1 MIKSL
6 YIENFLSISKIE
18 LDNLDEMDIIC
29 ILGSYKDKIGYSN
42 GSGKSALSETINFV
56 TNGDHRYKTDFEV
69 IRLGQ
74 EFAKVKMV
82 HINKKNKLEITR
94 ILKKKINSTA
104 TSSTVEVK
112 LNDEIVASGT
122 REGQQYINKYFS
134 VTPEDFKASYFFRQK
149 EHDTLLKLRSSER
162 IKFMQKF
169 FKSYIFDD
177 AKKHSAKERNKFSV
191 ELTQYEGRLYTF
203 LEEQKGML
211 IESDL
216 KSNVVK
222 LKVSIEELKR
232 NIQELNKKNILIET
246 RIKKETNKNVKALEN
261 KRKLQDIK
269 DRIEEIEFEIEK
281 GTVSRHKYLREI
293 SSINRFIDSKR
304 LSIKA
309 SVKEWSE
316 KNQEK
321 LDNKKDKIDKKIV
334 DVQVNNAKI
343 QLAVSALKNLNFDI
357 CPTCGAKMSGETKK
371 AKVIFNRNIIKDL
384 QESNIE
390 LGNAISIDERK
401 IIEIKNIK
409 KIQIQK
415 WNDQQ
420 RVETEIKTLS
430 ISLKGKQDFLDAYL
444 SQTEVWKERLNTA
457 NKKKL
462 MIVEIKIDKIILE
475 KLSIEKSK
483 VNSKVNLYNLSI
495 EEKTGDLSKKQ
506 TLLERVKNLKKKIV
520 EVKKVQ
526 NELRKKISDRA
537 VLEDVFEK
545 CKMEIISTGIEE
557 LEEHANNVIREIGA
571 VHKEITFEKVKENQK
586 GDTTDAL
593 NIYLT
598 DDKGKRVVDGL
609 SGGEWDLTSFALR
622 TSLARYKLLRM
633 NSIIDFIILDEI
645 FGALDDNS
653 RTELV
658 NIIKLMK
665 EEFAQV
671 IVITHT
677 ELKNE
682 FEHVI
687 EVQMNEKGY
696 TELLT
701 TI

>member
-1 MIKSL
+1 
-6 YIENFLSISKIE
+6 
-18 LDNLDEMDIIC
+18 
-29 ILGSYKDKIGYSN
+29 
-42 GSGKSALSETINFV
+42 
-56 TNGDHRYKTDFEV
+56 
-69 IRLGQ
+69 
-74 EFAKVKMV
+74 
-82 HINKKNKLEITR
+82 
-94 ILKKKINSTA
+94 
-104 TSSTVEVK
+104 
-112 LNDEIVASGT
+112 
-122 REGQQYINKYFS
+122 
-134 VTPEDFKASYFFRQK
+134 
-149 EHDTLLKLRSSER
+149 
-162 IKFMQKF
+162 
-169 FKSYIFDD
+169 
-177 AKKHSAKERNKFSV
+177 
-191 ELTQYEGRLYTF
+191 
-203 LEEQKGML
+203 ML

-232 NIQELNKKNILIET
+232 NIQELNKKNVLIEI

-343 QLAVSALKNLNFDI
+343 QLAVSSLENLNFDI

-371 AKVIFNRNIIKDL
+371 AKVIFAKNIIKDL

-390 LGNAISIDERK
+390 LGNAISIEERK

-653 RTELV
+653 RIELV
-658 NIIKLMK
+658 NMIKLMK

-687 EVQMNEKGY
+687 EVQMNEKGS
-696 TELLT
+696 TELVT